1 MKKILSVLLAI
12 LMMSIATVTAFAGS
26 TADDSN
32 DGNTYSSLS
41 EAKND
46 VLSLVNAYRLHFIY
60 YDKMVPPEVPMWSIS
75 SQNNLSD
82 VLNTV
87 EKTIPD
93 CKTIDECVEQRK
105 LIEDAVDTLYIDS
118 SELKWIIDYLKKDYE
133 STDYYDAD
141 TTAEIKSVYEQAQAN
156 YNSENEREIN
166 ISYFELRNLLDKLCL
181 YNLVVGDVNN
191 DGIFN
196 VDDITLMQKNFAGLT
211 KFNSSQNFLS
221 TINEHSNIDIV
232 TSWQIEL
239 TETLSNSNIDRVNKE
254 INILSNSEFLNPDEK
269 YFAFTPYT
277 EQDNYIYCD
286 DCYYPWWPIN

>member
-1 MKKILSVLLAI
+1 MKKIISILLSVLLVMI
-12 LMMSIATVTAFAGS
+12 TTVTVFAENN
-26 TADDSN
+26 TVDSN
-32 DGNTYSSLS
+32 DGNTYLSLS

-46 VLSLVNAYRLHFIY
+46 VLNLVNAYRLHFIY
-60 YDKMVPPEVPMWSIS
+60 YDKMVPLEVPMQSIS
-75 SQNNLSD
+75 SQNNLSNL
-82 VLNTV
+82 LNTV
-87 EKTIPD
+87 EKIIPD
-93 CKTIDECVEQRK
+93 CKTIDECIEKRK

-133 STDYYDAD
+133 STGYYDVN
-141 TTAEIKSVYEQAQAN
+141 TTAEIKAVYEQAQAN
-156 YNSENEREIN
+156 YNSGNEREMH

-181 YNLVVGDVNN
+181 YNLVAGDVNK

-221 TINEHSNIDIV
+221 TINEHSNIDVV
-232 TSWQIEL
+232 TSWQKEL
-239 TETLSNSNIDRVNKE
+239 AGILSKSKKDRINEE
-254 INILSNSEFLNPDEK
+254 INTLSNSEFLNPDEK

-277 EQDNYIYCD
+277 EQDNYIYWD